1 VIGTGLGKSVED
13 YRDAIDVVQHDDG
26 VYAAD
31 APTLQELRAG
41 NDSSTETVNTETG
54 EITPP
59 DQLDHK
65 QPVTIPQPATQPAA
79 DDQWRPDPEEEAAI
93 RAAEI
98 AESQRAARQPHG
110 GPDGRLQGLAGSED
124 RAG

>member
-1 VIGTGLGKSVED
+1 VIMGMGKSIED
-13 YRDAIDVVQHDDG
+13 YRDAIDVVQQDDG

-59 DQLDHK
+59 DQLEHK
-65 QPVTIPQPATQPAA
+65 QPVTIPQPAAQPAA
-79 DDQWRPDPEEEAAI
+79 ADQWRPDPEEEAAI
-93 RAAEI
+93 RAAEL
-98 AESQRAARQPHG
+98 AESQRAAQTAPRRSRERG
-110 GPDGRLQGLAGSED
+110 GLGLE
-124 RAG
+124 